1 MEDVLDTSTS
11 LVVAGFV
18 LLFGVSVLASFA
30 YMGRGEV
37 NDDGQSDLFG
47 SRVTMREITSRY
59 RTTWAPSKLCVSID
73 EHQSGDEGSP
83 VYGLV
88 WGFLI
93 AWLACTGVFLVIAG
107 AFDAIKVVRAQRQ
120 LAAAICVALALGLC
134 AVWVPVFRLHS
145 KSPKEVAAEV
155 AAIQRKLRIRASS
168 VAPLPDR
175 TKLEEGKSLFLWIA
189 FFILVAAWTL
199 ALLATVQIEAWTLP
213 GPQYGTM
220 LFVAPGYGLF
230 TGWLLFAASLNFG
243 IAYCADSCPD
253 GVRAV
258 PSEGSPYAYRA
269 SAWPI
274 AFAAV
279 AAGAAISIPDPV
291 QPVPLVFAILL
302 FAPPYANNRWAAAL
316 GAFGVALGA
325 LRVWM
330 LR

>member
-1 MEDVLDTSTS
+1 MEEVLDTSTT
-11 LVVAGFV
+11 LVIAGFV
-18 LLFGVSVLASFA
+18 LLLGVSVLASFA

-37 NDDGQSDLFG
+37 DDDGRSDLFG
-47 SRVTMREITSRY
+47 SRVTMREITARY
-59 RTTWAPSKLCVSID
+59 RTTWAPSKLFVSIA
-73 EHQSGDEGSP
+73 EHQRGDEGSP
-83 VYGLV
+83 VYGLM

-93 AWLACTGVFLVIAG
+93 AWLACTGVFLVIVG
-107 AFDAIKVVRAQRQ
+107 AFDQIKVVRAQRH
-120 LAAAICVALALGLC
+120 LDATICVALALGLC

-145 KSPKEVAAEV
+145 KSPKEVAA
-155 AAIQRKLRIRASS
+155 IQRTLRRQAPVASDE
-168 VAPLPDR
+168 PLPDR
-175 TKLEEGKSLFLWIA
+175 TQLEEGKSLFLWVA

-269 SAWPI
+269 SPWPI
-274 AFAAV
+274 AVAGVAAAAAV
-279 AAGAAISIPDPV
+279 SIPDPT
-291 QPVPLVFAILL
+291 QPVPLGVAILL
-302 FAPPYANNRWAAAL
+302 FAPPYAANRWAAAL
-316 GAFGVALGA
+316 GAFGIALGA